1 MRTLIA
7 TSAAL
12 ASLWAVPT
20 SLGAD
25 ATVTVGP
32 NGFNPASVTI
42 EQTESVTWRNTD
54 TEPHRVVVTGTQ
66 CNLSLQPNQSSSCTF
81 GTPGTFNYSDPG
93 ETGTGFRGT
102 ITVTRAPQRGV
113 SLDAGVGQDNIVVF
127 GGSLTLTGFVT
138 SNQPGE
144 SVTITADPLGIDDPP
159 RRITVMTG
167 AEGEYR
173 VRVQPRVRTDY
184 TAEWRGATSRTLTAF
199 VRPRVGLRK
208 VGRNLYAVT
217 VVAADSFAD
226 RQVIIRRQRSLRNR
240 RLVLAARVRLRE
252 NPRSETI
259 SQRTFRLRVRR
270 GLRLRAFL
278 PSRVAAPAYL
288 PSQSNFIRA

>member
-12 ASLWAVPT
+12 AALWAVPT

-25 ATVTVGP
+25 ATVTVTST
-32 NGFNPASVTI
+32 GFNPASVTI

-54 TEPHRVVVTGTQ
+54 AEPHRVVVTGTQ
-66 CNLSLQPNQSSSCTF
+66 CNLSLQPNQSSSCSF
-81 GTPGTFNYSDPG
+81 GTPGTLNYSDPG

-113 SLDAGVGQDNIVVF
+113 SLDAGVGQDNIVIF

-159 RRITVMTG
+159 RRITVMTRT
-167 AEGEYR
+167 EGEYSI
-173 VRVQPRVRTDY
+173 RVQPRVRTTY
-184 TAEWRGATSRTLTAF
+184 TAEWRGAASRALTAF

-217 VVAADSFAD
+217 VVAADSFVD
-226 RQVIIRRQRSLRNR
+226 RQVVILRQRSVRNKR
-240 RLVLAARVRLRE
+240 MVIAARVRLRE

-270 GLRLRAFL
+270 GLRLRAVL

-288 PSQSNFIRA
+288 PGRSNFIRA